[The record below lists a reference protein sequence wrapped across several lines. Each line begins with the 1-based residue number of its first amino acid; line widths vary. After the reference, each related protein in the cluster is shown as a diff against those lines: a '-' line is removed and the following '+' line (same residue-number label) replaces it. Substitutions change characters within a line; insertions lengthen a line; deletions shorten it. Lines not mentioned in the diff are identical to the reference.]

1 MAKFS
6 TGLRNA
12 MLTGQSFKVIMDG
25 GLLDIYAGT
34 PPDTADDSV
43 AGAMPILTLSVN
55 GTGGGLH
62 FAMTAENGA
71 LGKDTSELWKGV
83 VQATDTATWFR
94 FVTSGDTGAQ
104 SDVEPRIQG
113 TIGVAGTD
121 MLMANTTLT
130 ATEEFTLNYFTVV
143 LPTV

>member
-6 TGLRNA
+6 TGLRNE
-12 MLTGQSFKVIMDG
+12 MLAGGSFKSIMDG
-25 GLLDIYAGT
+25 GILAIFEGA
-34 PPDTADDSV
+34 PPASADEAVPGPPILVLTADGV
-43 AGAMPILTLSVN
+43 GGA
-55 GTGGGLH
+55 LH
-62 FAMTAENGA
+62 FAAAAENGA
-71 LGKDTSELWKGV
+71 IGKDSSELWKGTITTTG
-83 VQATDTATWFR
+83 QASWFR
-94 FVTSGDTGAQ
+94 YMAPSDTGGQ
-104 SDVEPRIQG
+104 SLTEPRIQG